1 MKQELLHL
9 LHICDPMLPIGGF
22 SHSYGLETYTQQE
35 AVKSLEEVL
44 SFSREMLIHSVL
56 PNDASFISLIYDAC
70 ETNNWQEI
78 VALDELCH
86 ASKLPFEIRNAS
98 QKLGVRLTKIF
109 APLILSEI
117 TNKTQSSIKNK
128 ELFGHYC
135 ILFGVFAHQLNIKKE
150 DAIQG
155 YFYNTAIGFI
165 TNAVKLI
172 PLGQDTGQQLIFKL
186 LPLIS
191 ELSKKALHPDL
202 DRLGIS
208 SVGFDIRSME
218 HEKLYSRLYMS

>member
-9 LHICDPMLPIGGF
+9 LHICDPMLPIGSF
-22 SHSYGLETYTQQE
+22 SHSYGLETYTQLE
-35 AVKSLEEVL
+35 AVKSPEDVL
-44 SFSREMLIHSVL
+44 SFLQEMLIHTVL
-56 PNDASFISLIYDAC
+56 PNDASFISLTYDAC
-70 ETNNWQEI
+70 DNNNWQKIIE
-78 VALDELCH
+78 LDELCH
-86 ASKLPFEIRNAS
+86 ASKLPMEIRNAS
-98 QKLGVRLTKIF
+98 QKLGIRLTKIF
-109 APLILSEI
+109 SPLILSEI
-117 TNKTQSSIKNK
+117 TKKTEASINTK

-186 LPLIS
+186 LPLIT
-191 ELSKKALHPDL
+191 ELSKKALHPDIN
-202 DRLGIS
+202 RLGIS

>member
-1 MKQELLHL
+1 MTQALLHL
-9 LHICDPMLPIGGF
+9 LHICDPMLPIGSF

-35 AVKSLEEVL
+35 TVKSPEEVL
-44 SFSREMLIHSVL
+44 SFLEEMLIHTVL
-56 PNDASFISLIYDAC
+56 PNDASFISLAYDAC
-70 ETNNWQEI
+70 ETNNWNEI
-78 VALDELCH
+78 IRLDELCH
-86 ASKLPFEIRNAS
+86 ASKLPMEIRKAS
-98 QKLGVRLTKIF
+98 QKLGIRLTKIF
-109 APLILSEI
+109 APLIASEL
-117 TNKTQSSIKNK
+117 TNKTQASIKSK
-128 ELFGHYC
+128 ALLGHYC
-135 ILFGVFAHQLNIKKE
+135 ILFGVYAHQLNIKKE

-172 PLGQDTGQQLIFKL
+172 PLSQDIGQQLIFKL
-186 LPLIS
+186 LPLIT

-202 DRLGIS
+202 DKLGIS